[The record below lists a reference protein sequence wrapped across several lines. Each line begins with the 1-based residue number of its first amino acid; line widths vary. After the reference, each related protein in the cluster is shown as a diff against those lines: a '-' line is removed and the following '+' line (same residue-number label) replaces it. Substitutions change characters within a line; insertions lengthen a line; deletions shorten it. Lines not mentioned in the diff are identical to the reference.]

1 MERDNMGII
10 AKQFAF
16 ASRYLPTYLNGAVTT
31 IELSIIG
38 VLLGFTIGIIL
49 ALMKISKIK
58 ILNILSSIYIEIVRG
73 TPMLVQ
79 IMIVYFGLKKI
90 IPEQFT
96 LLTAPMFLCSL
107 SISLNSAAYVA
118 EIIRSGISSVD
129 SGQMEAARSLGL
141 NKKQAMIKVI
151 MPQAIKNILPA
162 LVNEF
167 ITLIKESSITY
178 TVGVGELMYAGKSI
192 SSATFEL
199 VRPFIFAAC
208 IYFIMT
214 FSLSKAMGLLERR
227 LAND

>member
-1 MERDNMGII
+1 MGIMNQI
-10 AKQFAF
+10 SFIE
-16 ASRYLPTYLNGAVTT
+16 RYLPTYLNGAITT

-38 VLLGFTIGIIL
+38 VILGFTLGVIL
-49 ALMKISKIK
+49 ALMKISKLK
-58 ILNILSSIYIEIVRG
+58 IFNILSSVYIEIVRG

-96 LLTAPMFLCSL
+96 LLTAPMFLCAL
-107 SISLNSAAYVA
+107 SISLNSAAYIA

-129 SGQMEAARSLGL
+129 YGQMEAARSLGL
-141 NKKQAMIKVI
+141 NEKQAMRKII

-178 TVGVGELMYAGKSI
+178 TVGVGELMYAGKTI
-192 SSATFEL
+192 SSGTYQL
-199 VRPFIFAAC
+199 VKPFIFVAV

-214 FSLSKAMGLLERR
+214 TSLSKAMGRLERR

>member
-1 MERDNMGII
+1 MGIMNQI
-10 AKQFAF
+10 SFIE
-16 ASRYLPTYLNGAVTT
+16 RYLPTYLNGAITT

-38 VLLGFTIGIIL
+38 VILGFTLGVIL
-49 ALMKISKIK
+49 ALMKISKLK
-58 ILNILSSIYIEIVRG
+58 IFNILSSVYIEIVRG

-96 LLTAPMFLCSL
+96 LLTAPMFLCAL
-107 SISLNSAAYVA
+107 SISLNSAAYIA

-129 SGQMEAARSLGL
+129 YGQMEAARSLGL
-141 NKKQAMIKVI
+141 NEKQAMRKII

-178 TVGVGELMYAGKSI
+178 TVGVGELMYAGKTI
-192 SSATFEL
+192 SSGTYQL
-199 VRPFIFAAC
+199 VKPFIFVAV

-214 FSLSKAMGLLERR
+214 TSLSKALGLLERR

>member
-1 MERDNMGII
+1 MEII

-16 ASRYLPTYLNGAVTT
+16 ASRYLPTYLKGAVTT
-31 IELSIIG
+31 VELSIIG

-49 ALMKISKIK
+49 ALMKISRIK

-96 LLTAPMFLCSL
+96 LLTAPMFLCAL

-141 NKKQAMIKVI
+141 NKKQAMINVI

-192 SSATFEL
+192 SSATFDL
-199 VRPFIFAAC
+199 VRPFIFTAC